1 MDGNSWTGKT
11 ICEVARQ
18 KPELSEE
25 EFDWLLDACKLREG
39 TSRCLTLRQ
48 QPEQERR
55 EIPSTRRQLS
65 RCC

>member
-39 TSRCLTLRQ
+39 TSRCLTLR
-48 QPEQERR
+48 
-55 EIPSTRRQLS
+55 
-65 RCC
+65 